1 MKEKLFAAK
10 AELRIRQRQLNAA
23 QRGYTKVV
31 KTIEELNGRIGKLAG
46 AQSTSEHLRRGE
58 GEDAVGTRSEEQ
70 VQGDVLATPASEVQR
85 HAGVEGAD

>member
-31 KTIEELNGRIGKLAG
+31 KRIEELNGRTGKLAG
-46 AQSTSEHLRRGE
+46 AESTPEHLQRGE
-58 GEDAVGTRSEEQ
+58 GEGLAGTRSEEPL
-70 VQGDVLATPASEVQR
+70 QGDVPATPAPEVQR
-85 HAGVEGAD
+85 LESVEGED